1 MPRRGPAHSRRTVG
15 AWDYRVPMAYDEA
28 LAARIGAVL
37 ADHPEHA
44 TDVSEQRMFGGLAFL
59 IRGHLVAAASGRG
72 GLMLRCDPAAT
83 DDHVA
88 AGAERMVMRGRA
100 MDGWLHVADSAVAA
114 DEDLA
119 NWIKVGLDYAATLPP
134 KQPKPR
140 SSR

>member
-1 MPRRGPAHSRRTVG
+1 
-15 AWDYRVPMAYDEA
+15 MAYDEA

-44 TDVSEQRMFGGLAFL
+44 ADLGEQRMFGGLAFL
-59 IRGHLVAAASGRG
+59 VRGHMVAAASGQG

-100 MDGWLHVADSAVAA
+100 MDGWLRVSDSAVAA

-119 NWIKVGLDYAATLPP
+119 RWIAVGLDYVATLPP
-134 KQPKPR
+134 KRPK
-140 SSR
+140 SR